1 MLRRLTRKFHRRQ
14 LPLSLAALLFAL
26 PWPALLRAA
35 DEIRGVPPAP
45 AHAATLPSRQEIDS
59 ILQEL
64 SVVTGFRIHKELP
77 FQSITREQVNDYLK
91 EQIRESVKPDEI
103 AAEEATLKKF
113 GFVPPEFDLKQ
124 NTIDLLTEQAAAFYD
139 YHRRKLFISD
149 WATENMR
156 DIALIHELAHAL
168 ADQNFS
174 IRKFLGK
181 SSENDEA
188 SLARQAV
195 VEGQASWLM
204 VEVAARRA
212 GRTLANPADAHEFLE
227 AAEQSSDP
235 YPVFDNAPLYIRRT
249 LLFPYEDGER
259 FQQAVFLH
267 DGEAGLTRVFR
278 EPPVSSSQIIHPE
291 RYFDGTAPTDPVL
304 PKPIKGAKGWVLG
317 SLSEL
322 ETGILLEQYGSAEL
336 AAELAPKLKGANYRL
351 DQIREPRQPH
361 AKRTMLTLVSEWDN
375 AADAARFFDAYKKV
389 MRTKWKS
396 IEAGADSETRFAG
409 KADDGY
415 FALTREGAKVT
426 TREGFAALPD

>member
-1 MLRRLTRKFHRRQ
+1 MLPRLNRNPGAGTFPV
-14 LPLSLAALLFAL
+14 LLLALLATL
-26 PWPALLRAA
+26 PGPRLLRAA
-35 DEIRGVPPAP
+35 AADVRSAP
-45 AHAATLPSRQEIDS
+45 AASASSALPTRQEIDG

-64 SVVTGFRIHKELP
+64 SSVTGFRIHKELP

-91 EQIRESVKPDEI
+91 EQIRESVKPDDI

-113 GFVPPEFDLKQ
+113 GFVPPDFDLKQ
-124 NTIDLLTEQAAAFYD
+124 STIDLLTEQAAAFYD

-156 DIALIHELAHAL
+156 DVALIHELAHAL

-181 SSENDEA
+181 NSDNDET

-212 GRTLANPADAHEFLE
+212 GRTLANPADAREFLE
-227 AAEQSSDP
+227 TAEGSGEA

-249 LLFPYEDGER
+249 LLFPYENGER

-267 DGEAGLTRVFR
+267 DGESGLTRVFR
-278 EPPVSSSQIIHPE
+278 QPPVSSSQILHPE
-291 RYFDGTAPTDPVL
+291 RYFDSIAPTDPSL
-304 PKPIKGAKGWVLG
+304 PKPVKGAKEWIVG

-322 ETGILLEQYGSAEL
+322 ETGILLEQYGSADL
-336 AAELAPKLKGANYRL
+336 AADLAPKLKGANYRL
-351 DQIREPRQPH
+351 DQSRPDAKSH
-361 AKRTMLTLVSEWDN
+361 DKRTMLTLASEWDN
-375 AADAARFFDAYKKV
+375 AADAARFFDAYRKV
-389 MRTKWKS
+389 LRTKWKS
-396 IEAGADSETRFAG
+396 VDANSDTDTRFAG
-409 KADDGY
+409 KSDDG
-415 FALTREGAKVT
+415 FFTLTLDGVKVLS
-426 TREGFAALPD
+426 REGFAQLPE